1 LCPSLLC
8 VTIANKPRVS
18 ESAGNEL
25 YVEYIRI
32 SESNH
37 VCDVEDE
44 REHDDGDEA
53 AILGHRA
60 NQYSPKFDMLNL
72 R

>member
-8 VTIANKPRVS
+8 VTIANKPRES
-18 ESAGNEL
+18 ESAGKEL

-32 SESNH
+32 TESNH
-37 VCDVEDE
+37 VCDIEDE
-44 REHDDGDEA
+44 CEHNDGDEA
-53 AILGHRA
+53 AILGQRA
-60 NQYSPKFDMLNL
+60 NQHSPKFDMLDL